1 MERYDVNR
9 QVLMYAIGR
18 QESRFIPSA
27 VSFATAQG
35 VMQIM
40 PFLSK
45 QLAKDL
51 EEPYNI
57 YEQFLPEV
65 NLKYA
70 DKHLDSL
77 VKQFDNNPLFI
88 AYAYNGGPGY
98 TRKQFKRGLFK
109 EKNRRKSKLN
119 IISRRAYAKNIL
131 CPQRTRYRK
140 IS

>member
-1 MERYDVNR
+1 
-9 QVLMYAIGR
+9 
-18 QESRFIPSA
+18 
-27 VSFATAQG
+27 
-35 VMQIM
+35 MQIM

-51 EEPYNI
+51 KEPYNI

-65 NLKYA
+65 NLRFA

-77 VKQFDNNPLFI
+77 KKQFDNNPLFI

-109 EKNRRKSKLN
+109 EKNRFEPFMSMEQISYAETRKYGRKVLTNYYIYNNHLN
-119 IISRRAYAKNIL
+119 KEN
-131 CPQRTRYRK
+131 K
-140 IS
+140 ISLSSILQKLVLPN